1 MAAGSEVGRTEFGIY
16 ANRKPFDQAM
26 NSLQS
31 QAESIGKSIAKK
43 LTAGLSVAGLT
54 KFAKDCLYAGSK
66 LNAMRSMASAAF
78 PSMTK
83 EVQAFANNAAGSFG
97 LSEKMALQYSATLG
111 SMARGMGFTE
121 KQAMQMSTAIAALS
135 GDVASYYSMSQDEA
149 FGKLQA
155 IFTGETESLKSLGVI
170 MTQSALDQYAM
181 ANGFGRTTSAMTEQ
195 EKVVLRYQFVMSQ
208 LNLAQG
214 DFMRTQ
220 SAWGNQVK
228 ILRMRFAELQAQL
241 GQGLINILK
250 PAIKA
255 LNFFMGKLI
264 QVASVFNAFIARI
277 TGATKKKG
285 GVKSF
290 ASSLYDI
297 GKASKGVGGN
307 LGGISGKTGKM
318 AKGAKKASKAVKALQ
333 RELMGFDKI
342 NKLSKKDTASGAGGG
357 AGGTGGGAGG
367 LGDIGGY
374 AGDIDGLNDNL
385 FKFDELSKK
394 ITGSKIWKALG
405 KVVTAVIRLIKAIG
419 KALAPVGKWIWEH
432 LIKPFGKLMG
442 MGIVAILEGIAGAI
456 NLVALFVEK
465 HPKLAVLL
473 MAVFGALFAYKKL
486 GGIMGILMG
495 VNKGLLAVFRGLS
508 TLTKGNIIM
517 LALTAI
523 ALAIG
528 YIYTNWD
535 KIKKTKFGKI
545 LIKVGKTLK
554 SVGETLKTKVVGAF
568 NKLKPILTFVGK
580 LIWKSIVVRFKLL
593 VGAVK
598 LAWAVLKKVGS
609 FFKGA
614 FKKALDAVSKPLTA
628 FKDAWAGLK
637 NKTIELTANIG
648 EFASDAWDGITDTV
662 ATITVGLKDN
672 FSGAWDKIKG
682 TWDGV
687 KDKTAQALTSL
698 KDTFKSAWDGIKGA
712 WEGVKDKGA
721 QLATSLKDTFKGAWD
736 KISGTWSG
744 IKNKTAELKTR
755 LEDNFSS
762 AWKKIKDSWNGVKD
776 KSAKLKI
783 NITTALAKT
792 YRSIRKKLIASKLP
806 GVSAFGKKLPP
817 LAQGGWVGKNTP
829 QLAVVGDNRHESEIV
844 APDSKLMAMARQ
856 ASQEA
861 VRNSSNAQVVAL
873 LSQLLVAVQN
883 QNTNVYLDGKEIT
896 RNTVKNINQQTRTTG
911 RSPILV

>member
-31 QAESIGKSIAKK
+31 QADSIGKSIAKK

-121 KQAMQMSTAIAALS
+121 KQAVQMSTAIAALS

-250 PAIKA
+250 PAIRA

-342 NKLSKKDTASGAGGG
+342 NKLSKKDTTSGAGGG
-357 AGGTGGGAGG
+357 AGGSGGGAGG

-419 KALAPVGKWIWEH
+419 KALAPVGQWIWEH
-432 LIKPFGKLMG
+432 LIKPFGKLLG
-442 MGIVAILEGIAGAI
+442 MGIVAVLEGIAGAI

-465 HPKLAVLL
+465 HPKLAVMIMAIGTALL
-473 MAVFGALFAYKKL
+473 LYKKL
-486 GGIMGILMG
+486 GGIMGILLG
-495 VNKGLLAVFRGLS
+495 VNKGMLKLTKAFGFF
-508 TLTKGNIIM
+508 TKGNIII

-528 YIYTNWD
+528 YIYQNWD
-535 KIKKTKFGKI
+535 KIKKTKFGKV
-545 LIKVGKTLK
+545 LIKVGNVLKQVGKTLK
-554 SVGETLKTKVVGAF
+554 SYFGDRIKATVKVV
-568 NKLKPILTFVGK
+568 KT
-580 LIWKSIVVRFKLL
+580 
-593 VGAVK
+593 
-598 LAWAVLKKVGS
+598 AWGILKKVGTFLS
-609 FFKGA
+609 KT
-614 FKKALDAVSKPLTA
+614 FKKAIEVVSDPLTA
-628 FKDAWAGLK
+628 LKDAWAGIKSKTVDLK
-637 NKTIELTANIG
+637 AKIG
-648 EFASDAWDGITDTV
+648 EGIENLGE
-662 ATITVGLKDN
+662 TIGDKTAEITIGLKDN

-682 TWDGV
+682 AWDGI
-687 KDKTAQALTSL
+687 KDKTAQT
-698 KDTFKSAWDGIKGA
+698 
-712 WEGVKDKGA
+712 
-721 QLATSLKDTFKGAWD
+721 ATSLKDAFAGAWDKIKDAWNGVKNKTAEVATSLKDAFKGAWD
-736 KISGTWSG
+736 KIKGAWGDVKS
-744 IKNKTAELKTR
+744 KTATATTKLS
-755 LEDNFSS
+755 DSFSK
-762 AWKKIKDSWNGVKD
+762 AWDKIKDKWNGVKS
-776 KSAKLKI
+776 KTATLKV
-783 NITTALAKT
+783 NIKKAVAKT
-792 YRSIRKKLIASKLP
+792 YNSAVKKLRNSKLP
-806 GVSAFGKKLPP
+806 PVRAFGNKLPYP
-817 LAQGGWVGKNTP
+817 LAQGGWVEKNSP
-829 QLAVVGDNRHESEIV
+829 RLAIVGDNRHESEIV

-861 VRNSSNAQVVAL
+861 VRNSSNAQVVSL

-883 QNTNVYLDGKEIT
+883 QNTSVYLDGKEIT

>member
-31 QAESIGKSIAKK
+31 QADSIGKSIAKK
-43 LTAGLSVAGLT
+43 LTVGLSVAGLT

-66 LNAMRSMASAAF
+66 LNAMRSMTSAAF

-419 KALAPVGKWIWEH
+419 KALAPVGQWIWEH
-432 LIKPFGKLMG
+432 LIKPFGKLLG
-442 MGIVAILEGIAGAI
+442 MGVVAVLEGIAGAI

-465 HPKLAVLL
+465 HPKLAVMIMAIGTALL
-473 MAVFGALFAYKKL
+473 LYKKL
-486 GGIMGILMG
+486 GGIMGILLG
-495 VNKGLLAVFRGLS
+495 VNKGMLKLTKVFGFF
-508 TLTKGNIIM
+508 TKGNIII

-528 YIYTNWD
+528 YIYQNWD
-535 KIKKTKFGKI
+535 KIKKTKFGKA
-545 LIKVGKTLK
+545 LIIIGNVLK
-554 SVGETLKTKVVGAF
+554 KVGETLKTLGGALKTKLIGAF
-568 NKLKPILTFVGK
+568 NKLKPILKFVGK
-580 LIWKSIVVRFKLL
+580 LIWNSIVVRFKL
-593 VGAVK
+593 VAWVVK
-598 LAWAVLKKVGS
+598 KAWGILKKVGA

-614 FKKALDAVSKPLTA
+614 FKKAVEAGAKP
-628 FKDAWAGLK
+628 
-637 NKTIELTANIG
+637 
-648 EFASDAWDGITDTV
+648 V
-662 ATITVGLKDN
+662 A
-672 FSGAWDKIKG
+672 A
-682 TWDGV
+682 
-687 KDKTAQALTSL
+687 L
-698 KDTFKSAWDGIKGA
+698 KDTWA
-712 WEGVKDKGA
+712 
-721 QLATSLKDTFKGAWD
+721 
-736 KISGTWSG
+736 G
-744 IKNKTAELKTR
+744 IKNKTLELKAKVSDKIDDVKEWASG
-755 LEDNFSS
+755 LGDNLQDLTVDIKAKVATKWDDIKGAWSALTDNVKDKVADMKAKVGNTWDSIKS
-762 AWKKIKDSWNGVKD
+762 AWTGITGKIKDKTASMKAKVATTWNGIKKTWNNLMGHFKD
-776 KSAKLKI
+776 KSVSIKVGIKKAAAKGWNAFAKKVNAMKAAHPKI
-783 NITTALAKT
+783 FKAVP
-792 YRSIRKKLIASKLP
+792 KLP
-806 GVSAFGKKLPP
+806 T
-817 LAQGGWVGKNTP
+817 LAQGGWVSKNTP
-829 QLAVVGDNRHESEIV
+829 QLAVIGDNRHENEIV
-844 APDSKLMAMARQ
+844 SPDSKLEAMARQ
-856 ASQEA
+856 AAREA
-861 VRNSSNAQVVAL
+861 GGGTDPQVIML
-873 LSQLLVAVQN
+873 LTELLVAIRAI
-883 QNTNVYLDGKEIT
+883 NTDVYLDGKVIT
-896 RNTVKNINQQTRTTG
+896 RAVVQYLNQQTRTTG
-911 RSPILV
+911 RSPLIV

>member
-31 QAESIGKSIAKK
+31 QADSIGKSIAKK

-342 NKLSKKDTASGAGGG
+342 NKLSKKDTTSGAGGG
-357 AGGTGGGAGG
+357 AGGSGGGAGG
-367 LGDIGGY
+367 IGNIGGY

-385 FKFDELSKK
+385 FKFDELSKR

-419 KALAPVGKWIWEH
+419 KALAPVGQWIWEH
-432 LIKPFGKLMG
+432 LIKPFGKLLG
-442 MGIVAILEGIAGAI
+442 MGIVAVLEGIAGAI

-465 HPKLAVLL
+465 HPKLAVMIMAIGTALL
-473 MAVFGALFAYKKL
+473 LYKKL
-486 GGIMGILMG
+486 GGIMGILLG
-495 VNKGLLAVFRGLS
+495 VNKGMLKLTKAFGFF
-508 TLTKGNIIM
+508 TKGNIII

-528 YIYTNWD
+528 YIYQNWD
-535 KIKKTKFGKI
+535 KIKKTKFGKA
-545 LIKVGKTLK
+545 LIKVGN
-554 SVGETLKTKVVGAF
+554 TLKTVGGILKEKLIGAF

-580 LIWKSIVVRFKLL
+580 LIWKSIVARFKLM
-593 VGAVK
+593 VAVVK
-598 LAWAVLKKVGS
+598 TAWSILKKVGA
-609 FFKGA
+609 FLKGA
-614 FKKALDAVSKPLTA
+614 FKKAIEVVSKPLTA

-637 NKTIELTANIG
+637 NKTVELTANIG
-648 EFASDAWDGITDTV
+648 EFASDAWEGVTDTV
-662 ATITVGLKDN
+662 ATVTVGLKDN

-682 TWDGV
+682 AWDGI
-687 KDKTAQALTSL
+687 KDKTAQT
-698 KDTFKSAWDGIKGA
+698 
-712 WEGVKDKGA
+712 
-721 QLATSLKDTFKGAWD
+721 ATSLKDAFAGAWDKIKDAWNGVKNKTAEVATSLKDAFKGAWD
-736 KISGTWSG
+736 KIKSAWGDVKS
-744 IKNKTAELKTR
+744 KTATATTKLS
-755 LEDNFSS
+755 DSFSS
-762 AWKKIKDSWNGVKD
+762 AWKKIKDKWNGVKD
-776 KSAKLKI
+776 KTAKLKI
-783 NITTALAKT
+783 SITTALAKT
-792 YRSIRKKLIASKLP
+792 YRSIRKKLINSKLP
-806 GVSAFGKKLPP
+806 GVSSFGKKLPA

-829 QLAVVGDNRHESEIV
+829 QLAVIGDNRHENEIV
-844 APDSKLMAMARQ
+844 SPDSKLEAMARQ
-856 ASQEA
+856 AAREA
-861 VRNSSNAQVVAL
+861 GGGTDPQVIML
-873 LSQLLVAVQN
+873 LTELLVAIRAI
-883 QNTNVYLDGKEIT
+883 NTDVYLDGKVIT
-896 RNTVKNINQQTRTTG
+896 RAVVQYLNQQTRTTG
-911 RSPILV
+911 RSPLIV